1 MLSISTAYL
10 LGSIPFGYIL
20 VRLFRRADMREQ
32 GSGNIGATN
41 VARSGGTKLGVV
53 TLLFDIGKAYAAV
66 VIATLL
72 TFRRGVYDVEVAAA
86 VAAVMGHIFPVWLGF
101 RGGKGVASA
110 LGVFLVLTWPS
121 AVGILLVFAV
131 VFALTRYVSLASI
144 VGLAT
149 FPLFGFYFVAQHTP
163 MVKFR
168 ISLYSS
174 VDYCEAPWEHSAPD
188 EWHGEPLQRWLWIG
202 NRYGRGGGM
211 SRIAVL
217 GAGAWGTALAISL
230 ARRGGHTIALWSFLP
245 ELASEMKETGVN
257 SLFLPG
263 HTVPAGVLIT
273 ADLAVAVKDAEI
285 VLCVT
290 PSEHLRGVMKQ
301 IAPLLT
307 RDQILV
313 SATKGLEEKSLLR
326 MSQVIVSL
334 TENPCG
340 VLSGPSFAAEVA
352 AGIPTAI
359 VAAGTPVVAQTI
371 QREFSSPTLRIYT
384 NEDVTG
390 VELGGALKNVIAL
403 AAGVVHGLNQG
414 NNAAAALI
422 TRGIAEIT
430 RLAVACGGRRQTL
443 AGLSGLGDLVLTCT
457 GSLSR
462 NRMVGIELGKGR
474 QLAAIL
480 EGMNGKVAEGVV
492 STAAALG
499 LAARYGVEMPI
510 TEQMDAI
517 LHRGKSP
524 KVAIHEL
531 MTRPGKDE

>member
-1 MLSISTAYL
+1 M
-10 LGSIPFGYIL
+10 
-20 VRLFRRADMREQ
+20 Q
-32 GSGNIGATN
+32 
-41 VARSGGTKLGVV
+41 
-53 TLLFDIGKAYAAV
+53 
-66 VIATLL
+66 
-72 TFRRGVYDVEVAAA
+72 
-86 VAAVMGHIFPVWLGF
+86 
-101 RGGKGVASA
+101 
-110 LGVFLVLTWPS
+110 
-121 AVGILLVFAV
+121 
-131 VFALTRYVSLASI
+131 
-144 VGLAT
+144 
-149 FPLFGFYFVAQHTP
+149 
-163 MVKFR
+163 
-168 ISLYSS
+168 
-174 VDYCEAPWEHSAPD
+174 
-188 EWHGEPLQRWLWIG
+188 
-202 NRYGRGGGM
+202 
-211 SRIAVL
+211 
-217 GAGAWGTALAISL
+217 
-230 ARRGGHTIALWSFLP
+230 
-245 ELASEMKETGVN
+245 ETGVN

-263 HTVPAGVLIT
+263 YTVPAGVLVT
-273 ADLAVAVKDAEI
+273 ADLAAAVKDAEI

-301 IAPLLT
+301 IAPLLS
-307 RDQILV
+307 RDQIVV

-326 MSQVIVSL
+326 MSQVITSL

-352 AGIPTAI
+352 AGIPTAV
-359 VAAGTPVVAQTI
+359 VAAGTPVVARTI